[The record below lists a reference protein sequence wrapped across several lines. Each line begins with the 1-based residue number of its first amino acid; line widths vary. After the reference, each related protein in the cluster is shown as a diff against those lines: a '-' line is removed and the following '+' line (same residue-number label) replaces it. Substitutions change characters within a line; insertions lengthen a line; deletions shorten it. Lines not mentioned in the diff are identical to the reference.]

1 MLLVSNVAKST
12 LPSFMARTTA
22 SSNEQIETAL
32 FHGDVIFCASPKFLC
47 IFCAVFVHSAAGKS
61 NFYKNTGLHFH
72 ILWVDCLIHLEILSF
87 SNVCFEMFSEI
98 FATRSHKIKW
108 VRQKSWAQIGR
119 DKTIKREKTSIAD
132 KNVRGAKCSFA
143 SIQDG

>member
-1 MLLVSNVAKST
+1 MLLVFNVAKST
-12 LPSFMARTTA
+12 LHSFMARTTA

-47 IFCAVFVHSAAGKS
+47 IFCAFRSRKS

-87 SNVCFEMFSEI
+87 SNVCFEMFQKFSPPE
-98 FATRSHKIKW
+98 ATKLNGS
-108 VRQKSWAQIGR
+108 A
-119 DKTIKREKTSIAD
+119 
-132 KNVRGAKCSFA
+132 KNLGPK
-143 SIQDG
+143 